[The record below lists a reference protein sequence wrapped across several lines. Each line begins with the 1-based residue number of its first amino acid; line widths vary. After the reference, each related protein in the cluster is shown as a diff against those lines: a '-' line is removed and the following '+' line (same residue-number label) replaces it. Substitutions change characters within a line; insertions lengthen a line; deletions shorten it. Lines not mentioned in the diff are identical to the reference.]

1 MVGAPNQKIMLL
13 PMEATGILGSL
24 AGIAELAKS
33 SLAEQQQATPRLPP
47 AKPPATPAGM
57 T

>member
-1 MVGAPNQKIMLL
+1 MQL

-33 SLAEQQQATPRLPP
+33 SLLEQQARAPVENAT
-47 AKPPATPAGM
+47 
-57 T
+57 

>member
-1 MVGAPNQKIMLL
+1 MLL

-33 SLAEQQQATPRLPP
+33 SLLEQQTP
-47 AKPPATPAGM
+47 KTPAV
-57 T
+57 TAT